1 MPKGTFSRGIALA
14 GLLIMIGVLVLPR
27 PTAWTGTVAVPLILL
42 FATGLKPPR
51 KWGGWVAAA
60 MVPYFSVALGEV
72 IANPASRIAA
82 SLLAGG
88 AMIVFFAALDIGRR
102 TGVSLRS

>member
-1 MPKGTFSRGIALA
+1 MPAGTVSRGIALA
-14 GLLIMIGVLVLPR
+14 GLLVMIGALLLPR
-27 PTAWTGTVAVPLILL
+27 PTPWTGTVSVPLILL
-42 FATGLKPPR
+42 CLTGLKPPR

-60 MVPYFSVALGEV
+60 MVPYFSIALGEV
-72 IANPASRIAA
+72 IANPASRIVT
-82 SLLAGG
+82 SLLAGC